1 MVSGEGLGGGYR
13 TPPNRTRRERS
24 ELLMLRRSIVIHSQ
38 KVIHRRGV
46 FGYLILVLLCQIT
59 DPALL
64 VKLLPAA
71 GGVGC
76 ALAFAVADF
85 HLTDDLLQGSIP
97 PG

>member
-1 MVSGEGLGGGYR
+1 MFLHDPRKVGECA
-13 TPPNRTRRERS
+13 NRTDLERRP
-24 ELLMLRRSIVIHSQ
+24 
-38 KVIHRRGV
+38 
-46 FGYLILVLLCQIT
+46 YLPPQLVLLCQIT